1 MKKNTSFRIG
11 AFIVGAISLVFL
23 ALLFF
28 SGGDLFSQKERV
40 VMYFEGS
47 VQGLQV
53 GAPIKLKGVILGEI
67 TDIQINFDSNTQDNG
82 HKNNSA
88 KNNSAKNI
96 VTAVT
101 GDLALKRISRKGNE
115 VSLEFFEE
123 AIENGLRAQL
133 NFQSFLTGLLY
144 VELDFF
150 PDTPATLYGFRK
162 NYLEVPTVAT
172 GFEELTKNLQE
183 INLKGLVNNLDQLT
197 LHLNQIVKSGVIEQ
211 TLGSVKV
218 AADSFA
224 HTSNTMGQDV
234 SLLSKNLNRTSRQLD
249 QLLVSLNQ
257 QTPIVAGE
265 LRASMVQ
272 LQKSL
277 VELDKATNS
286 VQQSFSEDA
295 PLVNQLTETL
305 DEVSRSAQAFRTL
318 SETIDQQPEA
328 FLRGKKA
335 SDKDE

>member
-1 MKKNTSFRIG
+1 MKKNKSLSIG
-11 AFIVGAISLVFL
+11 AFIVGAILLVFL

-67 TDIQINFDSNTQDNG
+67 TDIQINFDSNAQDNG
-82 HKNNSA
+82 N

-101 GDLALKRISRKGNE
+101 GDLALKRISRKGTE
-115 VSLEFFEE
+115 VSIEFFEE
-123 AIENGLRAQL
+123 AIKNGLRAQL

-150 PDTPATLYGFRK
+150 PDTPATLYGFKK
-162 NYLEVPTVAT
+162 NHLELPTVAT

-183 INLKGLVNNLDQLT
+183 INLKGLVNNLDKLT
-197 LHLNQIVKSGVIEQ
+197 LHLNKIVASGMIEQ
-211 TLGSVKV
+211 TLGSVKS
-218 AADSFA
+218 AADSFTLTA
-224 HTSNTMGQDV
+224 NTMRQDV
-234 SLLSKNLNRTSRQLD
+234 SLLSKNLSHTSSQLD
-249 QLLVSLNQ
+249 QLLASLNQ
-257 QTPIVAGE
+257 QTPIIAHE

-286 VQQSFSEDA
+286 VHQSFSEDA
-295 PLVNQLTETL
+295 PLINQLNETL

-328 FLRGKKA
+328 FLRGKKLT
-335 SDKDE
+335 DKDE

>member
-1 MKKNTSFRIG
+1 MKKNKSLSIG
-11 AFIVGAISLVFL
+11 AFIVGAVLLVFL

-67 TDIQINFDSNTQDNG
+67 TDIQINFDSHTQDND
-82 HKNNSA
+82 N

-101 GDLALKRISRKGNE
+101 GDLALKRISRKGTE
-115 VSLEFFEE
+115 VSIEFFEE
-123 AIENGLRAQL
+123 AIKNGLRAQL

-150 PDTPATLYGFRK
+150 PDTPATLYGFKK
-162 NYLEVPTVAT
+162 NYLEIPTVAT

-183 INLKGLVNNLDQLT
+183 INLKGLVNNLDKLT
-197 LHLNQIVKSGVIEQ
+197 LHLNKIVASGMIEQ
-211 TLGSVKV
+211 TLGSVKL
-218 AADSFA
+218 AADSFTLTA
-224 HTSNTMGQDV
+224 NSMRQDV
-234 SLLSKNLNRTSRQLD
+234 SLLSKNLSHTSSQLD
-249 QLLVSLNQ
+249 QLLASLNQ
-257 QTPIVAGE
+257 QTPAVALE

-286 VQQSFSEDA
+286 VHQSFSEDS
-295 PLVNQLTETL
+295 PLVNQLNETL

-328 FLRGKKA
+328 FLRGKKLT
-335 SDKDE
+335 DKDE

>member
-1 MKKNTSFRIG
+1 MKKNTSLRIG
-11 AFIVGAISLVFL
+11 TFIVGAILLVFL

-47 VQGLQV
+47 LQGLQV

-67 TDIQINFDSNTQDNG
+67 TDIQINFDGNAQDNG
-82 HKNNSA
+82 N

-101 GDLALKRISRKGNE
+101 GDLALKRISRKGAE
-115 VSLEFFEE
+115 VSIEFFEE
-123 AIENGLRAQL
+123 AVKNGLRAQL

-150 PDTPATLYGFRK
+150 PDTPATLYGFKK
-162 NYLEVPTVAT
+162 NYLELPTVAT

-197 LHLNQIVKSGVIEQ
+197 LRLSQIVKSGVIEE
-211 TLGSVKV
+211 TLGSVKL
-218 AADSFA
+218 ATDSFA
-224 HTSNTMGQDV
+224 HTANTMGQDV
-234 SLLSKNLNRTSRQLD
+234 SLLSKNLSRTSTQLD
-249 QLLVSLNQ
+249 KLLVSLNQ
-257 QTPIVAGE
+257 QTPILADE

-277 VELDKATNS
+277 VELDKATSS
-286 VQQSFSEDA
+286 VHQSFSEDA

-328 FLRGKKA
+328 FLRGKKVN
-335 SDKDE
+335 E

>member
-1 MKKNTSFRIG
+1 MKKKNSFRIG
-11 AFIVGAISLVFL
+11 AFIVGAILLVFL

-82 HKNNSA
+82 N

-96 VTAVT
+96 VTAVS

-115 VSLEFFEE
+115 ISLEFFEE
-123 AIENGLRAQL
+123 AIANGLRAQL

-150 PDTPATLYGFRK
+150 PDTPATLYGFKK
-162 NYLEVPTVAT
+162 NYLELPTVAT

-183 INLKGLVNNLDQLT
+183 INLKGLVKNLDQLT
-197 LHLNQIVKSGVIEQ
+197 LRLSNIVKSGVIEQ
-211 TLGSVKV
+211 TLGSVKL
-218 AADSFA
+218 AADSFTE
-224 HTSNTMGQDV
+224 TSQTMGQDV
-234 SLLSKNLNRTSRQLD
+234 SQLSKNLSDTSRTLNT
-249 QLLVSLNQ
+249 LLVSLNK
-257 QTPIVAGE
+257 QTPVVADE
-265 LRASMVQ
+265 LRASMLQ
-272 LQKSL
+272 LQRSL
-277 VELDKATNS
+277 VELDKASNS
-286 VQQSFSEDA
+286 VHQSFSEDA
-295 PLVNQLTETL
+295 PLVNQLNDTL
-305 DEVSRSAQAFRTL
+305 KEISRSAQAFRTL

-328 FLRGKKA
+328 LLRGKQVP
-335 SDKDE
+335 DEDE

>member
-1 MKKNTSFRIG
+1 MKKNNSFRIG
-11 AFIVGAISLVFL
+11 AFIVGAILLVFF

-82 HKNNSA
+82 N

-123 AIENGLRAQL
+123 AIANGLRAQL

-150 PDTPATLYGFRK
+150 PDTPATLYGFKK
-162 NYLEVPTVAT
+162 NYLELPTVAT

-183 INLKGLVNNLDQLT
+183 INLKSLVKNLDQLT
-197 LHLNQIVKSGVIEQ
+197 LRLSNIVKSGVIEE
-211 TLGSVKV
+211 TLGSVKL
-218 AADSFA
+218 AADSFTE
-224 HTSNTMGQDV
+224 TSQTMGQDV
-234 SLLSKNLNRTSRQLD
+234 SQLSKNLSDTSRTLNT
-249 QLLVSLNQ
+249 LLASLNK
-257 QTPIVAGE
+257 QTPAVADE
-265 LRASMVQ
+265 LRASMLQ
-272 LQKSL
+272 LQRSL
-277 VELDKATNS
+277 VELDKASNS
-286 VQQSFSEDA
+286 VHQSFSEDA
-295 PLVNQLTETL
+295 PLVNQLNDTL
-305 DEVSRSAQAFRTL
+305 KEISRSAEAFRTL

-328 FLRGKKA
+328 LLRGKQVP
-335 SDKDE
+335 DEDE

>member
-1 MKKNTSFRIG
+1 MKKNNSFRIG
-11 AFIVGAISLVFL
+11 AFIVGAILLVFL

-82 HKNNSA
+82 N

-123 AIENGLRAQL
+123 AIANGLRAQL

-150 PDTPATLYGFRK
+150 PDTPATLYGFKK
-162 NYLEVPTVAT
+162 NYLELPTVAT

-183 INLKGLVNNLDQLT
+183 INLKSLVKNLDQLT
-197 LHLNQIVKSGVIEQ
+197 LRLSNIVKSGVIEE
-211 TLGSVKV
+211 TLGSVKL
-218 AADSFA
+218 AADSFTE
-224 HTSNTMGQDV
+224 TSKTMGQDV
-234 SLLSKNLNRTSRQLD
+234 SQLSKNLSDTSRTLNT
-249 QLLVSLNQ
+249 LLASLNK
-257 QTPIVAGE
+257 QTPAVADE
-265 LRASMVQ
+265 LRASMLQ
-272 LQKSL
+272 LQRSL
-277 VELDKATNS
+277 VELDKASNS
-286 VQQSFSEDA
+286 VHQSFSEDA
-295 PLVNQLTETL
+295 PLVNQLNDTL
-305 DEVSRSAQAFRTL
+305 KEISRSAEAFRTL

-328 FLRGKKA
+328 LLRGKQV
-335 SDKDE
+335 SDEDE

>member
-1 MKKNTSFRIG
+1 MKKNKSFSIG
-11 AFIVGAISLVFL
+11 AFIVGAILLVFL

-28 SGGDLFSQKERV
+28 SGGDIFSQKERV

-67 TDIQINFDSNTQDNG
+67 TDIQINFDSNSQDNG
-82 HKNNSA
+82 N

-101 GDLALKRISRKGNE
+101 GDLALKRISRKGTD
-115 VSLEFFEE
+115 VSIEFFEE
-123 AIENGLRAQL
+123 AVGNGLRAQL

-150 PDTPATLYGFRK
+150 PDTPATLYGFKK
-162 NYLEVPTVAT
+162 NYLEIPTVAT

-183 INLKGLVNNLDQLT
+183 INLKGLVNNMDELT
-197 LHLNQIVKSGVIEQ
+197 LHLNNIVKSGVIEQ
-211 TLGSVKV
+211 TLGSVKL

-224 HTSNTMGQDV
+224 QTSHTIGNDV
-234 SLLSKNLNRTSRQLD
+234 SVLSKNLSHTSTQLN
-249 QLLVSLNQ
+249 QLLVSLNK
-257 QTPIVAGE
+257 QTPVVADE
-265 LRASMVQ
+265 LRASLAQ

-277 VELDKATNS
+277 VELDKASGS
-286 VQQSFSEDA
+286 VHQSFSEDA
-295 PLVNQLTETL
+295 PLVNQLTDTL
-305 DEVSRSAQAFRTL
+305 KEISRSAQAFRTL

-328 FLRGKKA
+328 LLRGKQA
-335 SDKDE
+335 TNGDE

>member
-1 MKKNTSFRIG
+1 MKKNNSFRIG
-11 AFIVGAISLVFL
+11 AFIVGAILLVFL

-82 HKNNSA
+82 N

-123 AIENGLRAQL
+123 AIANGLRAQL

-150 PDTPATLYGFRK
+150 PETPATLYGFKK
-162 NYLEVPTVAT
+162 NYLELPTVAT

-183 INLKGLVNNLDQLT
+183 INLKGLVKNLDQLT
-197 LHLNQIVKSGVIEQ
+197 LRLNNIVKSGVIEE
-211 TLGSVKV
+211 TLGSVKL
-218 AADSFA
+218 AADSFTE
-224 HTSNTMGQDV
+224 TSQTMGQDI
-234 SLLSKNLNRTSRQLD
+234 SQLSKNLSDTSRTLNT
-249 QLLVSLNQ
+249 LIVSLNK
-257 QTPIVAGE
+257 QTPTVAEE
-265 LRASMVQ
+265 LRASMLQ
-272 LQKSL
+272 LQRSL
-277 VELDKATNS
+277 VELDKASNS
-286 VQQSFSEDA
+286 VHQSFSEDA
-295 PLVNQLTETL
+295 PLVNQLNDTL
-305 DEVSRSAQAFRTL
+305 KEISRSAEAFRTL

-328 FLRGKKA
+328 LLRGKQV
-335 SDKDE
+335 SDEDE

>member
-1 MKKNTSFRIG
+1 
-11 AFIVGAISLVFL
+11 
-23 ALLFF
+23 
-28 SGGDLFSQKERV
+28 
-40 VMYFEGS
+40 MYFNGS

-67 TDIQINFDSNTQDNG
+67 TDIQINFDNNAQVNG
-82 HKNNSA
+82 SKNNSG
-88 KNNSAKNI
+88 KNI

-101 GDLALKRISRKGNE
+101 GDLALKRISRQGTD
-115 VSLEFFEE
+115 VSREFFEE
-123 AIENGLRAQL
+123 AIGNGLRAQL

-150 PDTPATLYGFRK
+150 PDTPATLYGFKK
-162 NYLEVPTVAT
+162 NYLELPTVAT

-183 INLKGLVNNLDQLT
+183 INLKGLVKNLDQLT
-197 LHLNQIVKSGVIEQ
+197 LRLSNIVQSGVIEQ
-211 TLGSVKV
+211 TLGSIKL

-224 HTSNTMGQDV
+224 QTSHNMGQDV
-234 SLLSKNLNRTSRQLD
+234 SLLSKNLSHTSDELD

-257 QTPIVAGE
+257 QTPLVASE
-265 LRASMVQ
+265 LRASLVQ
-272 LQKSL
+272 LHKSL

-286 VQQSFSEDA
+286 VHQSFSEDA

-305 DEVSRSAQAFRTL
+305 NEVSRSAQAFRTL

-328 FLRGKKA
+328 FLRGKKLT
-335 SDKDE
+335 DKDE

>member
-1 MKKNTSFRIG
+1 MKKNKSLSIG
-11 AFIVGAISLVFL
+11 AFIVGAILLVFL

-82 HKNNSA
+82 N

-101 GDLALKRISRKGNE
+101 GDLALKRISRKGTE
-115 VSLEFFEE
+115 VSIEFFEE
-123 AIENGLRAQL
+123 AIKNGLRAQL

-150 PDTPATLYGFRK
+150 PDTPATLYGFKK
-162 NYLEVPTVAT
+162 NYLELPTVAT

-183 INLKGLVNNLDQLT
+183 INLKGLVNNLDKLT
-197 LHLNQIVKSGVIEQ
+197 LHLNKIVASGMIEQ
-211 TLGSVKV
+211 TLGSVKI
-218 AADSFA
+218 AADSFT
-224 HTSNTMGQDV
+224 HTANTMGQDV
-234 SLLSKNLNRTSRQLD
+234 SLLTKNLSRTSSQLD

-257 QTPIVAGE
+257 QTPVVALE

-286 VQQSFSEDA
+286 VHQSFSEDS
-295 PLVNQLTETL
+295 PLVNQLNETL

-328 FLRGKKA
+328 FLRGKKLT
-335 SDKDE
+335 DKDE

>member
-1 MKKNTSFRIG
+1 MKKNKSFSIG
-11 AFIVGAISLVFL
+11 AFIAGAILLVFL

-40 VMYFEGS
+40 IMYFKGS

-67 TDIQINFDSNTQDNG
+67 TDIQINFDNNAQVNG
-82 HKNNSA
+82 SKNNSG
-88 KNNSAKNI
+88 KNI

-101 GDLALKRISRKGNE
+101 GDLALKRISRQGTD
-115 VSLEFFEE
+115 VSREFFEE
-123 AIENGLRAQL
+123 AIGNGLRAQL

-150 PDTPATLYGFRK
+150 PDTPATLYGFKK
-162 NYLEVPTVAT
+162 NYLELPTVAT

-183 INLKGLVNNLDQLT
+183 INLKGLVKNLDQLT
-197 LHLNQIVKSGVIEQ
+197 LRLSNIVQSGVIEQ
-211 TLGSVKV
+211 TLGSIKL

-224 HTSNTMGQDV
+224 QTSHTMGHDV
-234 SLLSKNLNRTSRQLD
+234 NLLSKNLSHTSGELD

-257 QTPIVAGE
+257 QTPLVASE
-265 LRASMVQ
+265 LRASLVQ
-272 LQKSL
+272 LHKSL

-286 VQQSFSEDA
+286 VHQSFSEDA

-328 FLRGKKA
+328 FLRGKKLT
-335 SDKDE
+335 DKKDE

>member
-1 MKKNTSFRIG
+1 MKKNTSLRIG
-11 AFIVGAISLVFL
+11 TFIVGAILLVFL

-67 TDIQINFDSNTQDNG
+67 TDIQINFDGNAQDNG
-82 HKNNSA
+82 N

-101 GDLALKRISRKGNE
+101 GDLALKRISRKGAE
-115 VSLEFFEE
+115 VSIEFFEE
-123 AIENGLRAQL
+123 AVKNGLRAQL

-150 PDTPATLYGFRK
+150 PDTPATLYGFKK
-162 NYLEVPTVAT
+162 NYLELPTVAT

-197 LHLNQIVKSGVIEQ
+197 LRLSQIVKSGVIEE
-211 TLGSVKV
+211 TLGSVKL

-224 HTSNTMGQDV
+224 HTANTMGQDV
-234 SLLSKNLNRTSRQLD
+234 SLLSKNLSRTSTQLD
-249 QLLVSLNQ
+249 KLLVSLNQ
-257 QTPIVAGE
+257 QTPILADE

-277 VELDKATNS
+277 VELDKATSS
-286 VQQSFSEDA
+286 VHQSFSEDA

-328 FLRGKKA
+328 FLRGKKVN
-335 SDKDE
+335 E

>member
-1 MKKNTSFRIG
+1 MKKNNSFRIG
-11 AFIVGAISLVFL
+11 AFIVGAILLVFL

-82 HKNNSA
+82 N

-123 AIENGLRAQL
+123 AIANGLRAQL

-150 PDTPATLYGFRK
+150 PDTPATLYGFK
-162 NYLEVPTVAT
+162 
-172 GFEELTKNLQE
+172 K
-183 INLKGLVNNLDQLT
+183 I
-197 LHLNQIVKSGVIEQ
+197 
-211 TLGSVKV
+211 
-218 AADSFA
+218 
-224 HTSNTMGQDV
+224 
-234 SLLSKNLNRTSRQLD
+234 
-249 QLLVSLNQ
+249 
-257 QTPIVAGE
+257 
-265 LRASMVQ
+265 
-272 LQKSL
+272 
-277 VELDKATNS
+277 
-286 VQQSFSEDA
+286 
-295 PLVNQLTETL
+295 
-305 DEVSRSAQAFRTL
+305 TL
-318 SETIDQQPEA
+318 SYPRSQPV
-328 FLRGKKA
+328 LKSSLKTCKRLT
-335 SDKDE
+335 

>member
-1 MKKNTSFRIG
+1 MKKNNSFRIG
-11 AFIVGAISLVFL
+11 AFIVGAILLVFL

-82 HKNNSA
+82 N

-123 AIENGLRAQL
+123 AIANGLRAQL

-150 PDTPATLYGFRK
+150 PDTPATLYGFKK
-162 NYLEVPTVAT
+162 NYLELPTVAT

-183 INLKGLVNNLDQLT
+183 INLKGLVKNLDQLT
-197 LHLNQIVKSGVIEQ
+197 LRLNNIVKSGVIEE
-211 TLGSVKV
+211 TLGSVKL
-218 AADSFA
+218 AADSFTE
-224 HTSNTMGQDV
+224 TSQTMGQDI
-234 SLLSKNLNRTSRQLD
+234 SQLSKNLSDTSRTLNT
-249 QLLVSLNQ
+249 LLVSLNK
-257 QTPIVAGE
+257 QTPVVADE
-265 LRASMVQ
+265 LRASMLQ
-272 LQKSL
+272 LQRSL
-277 VELDKATNS
+277 VELDKSSNS
-286 VQQSFSEDA
+286 VHQSFSEDA
-295 PLVNQLTETL
+295 PLVNQLNDTL
-305 DEVSRSAQAFRTL
+305 KEISRSAQAFRTL

-328 FLRGKKA
+328 LLRGKQVP
-335 SDKDE
+335 DEDE

>member
-1 MKKNTSFRIG
+1 MKKNNSFRIG
-11 AFIVGAISLVFL
+11 AFIVGAILLVFL

-82 HKNNSA
+82 N

-123 AIENGLRAQL
+123 AIANGLRAQL

-150 PDTPATLYGFRK
+150 PDTPATLYGFKK
-162 NYLEVPTVAT
+162 NYLELPTVAT

-183 INLKGLVNNLDQLT
+183 INLKSLVKNLDQLT
-197 LHLNQIVKSGVIEQ
+197 LRLSNIVKSGVIEE
-211 TLGSVKV
+211 TLGSVKL
-218 AADSFA
+218 AADSFTE
-224 HTSNTMGQDV
+224 TSQTMGQDV
-234 SLLSKNLNRTSRQLD
+234 SQLSKNLSDTSRTLNT
-249 QLLVSLNQ
+249 LLASLNK
-257 QTPIVAGE
+257 QTPAVADE
-265 LRASMVQ
+265 LRASMLQ
-272 LQKSL
+272 LQRSL
-277 VELDKATNS
+277 VELDKASNS
-286 VQQSFSEDA
+286 VHQSFSEDA
-295 PLVNQLTETL
+295 PLVNQLNDTL
-305 DEVSRSAQAFRTL
+305 KEISRSAEAFRTL

-328 FLRGKKA
+328 LLRGKQV

>member
-1 MKKNTSFRIG
+1 MKKNNSFRIG
-11 AFIVGAISLVFL
+11 AFIVGAILLVFL

-82 HKNNSA
+82 N

-96 VTAVT
+96 VTTVT

-123 AIENGLRAQL
+123 AIANGLRAQL

-150 PDTPATLYGFRK
+150 PDTPATLYGFKK
-162 NYLEVPTVAT
+162 NYLELPTVAT

-183 INLKGLVNNLDQLT
+183 INLKSLVKNLDQLT
-197 LHLNQIVKSGVIEQ
+197 LRLNNIVKSGVIEE
-211 TLGSVKV
+211 TLGSVKL
-218 AADSFA
+218 AADSFTE
-224 HTSNTMGQDV
+224 TSQTMGQDV
-234 SLLSKNLNRTSRQLD
+234 SQLSKNLSDTSRTLNT
-249 QLLVSLNQ
+249 LLASLNK
-257 QTPIVAGE
+257 QTPAVADE
-265 LRASMVQ
+265 LRASMLQ
-272 LQKSL
+272 LQRSL
-277 VELDKATNS
+277 VELDKASNS
-286 VQQSFSEDA
+286 VHQSFSEDA
-295 PLVNQLTETL
+295 PLVNQLNDTL
-305 DEVSRSAQAFRTL
+305 KEISRSAEAFRTL

-328 FLRGKKA
+328 LLRGKQV
-335 SDKDE
+335 SDEDE

>member
-1 MKKNTSFRIG
+1 MKKNKSFSIG
-11 AFIVGAISLVFL
+11 AFIIGAILLVFL

-67 TDIQINFDSNTQDNG
+67 TDIQINFDSNAQDNG
-82 HKNNSA
+82 N

-101 GDLALKRISRKGNE
+101 GDLALKRISRKGTD

-123 AIENGLRAQL
+123 AIQNGLRAQL

-150 PDTPATLYGFRK
+150 PDTPATLYGFKK
-162 NYLEVPTVAT
+162 NYLELPTVAT

-183 INLKGLVNNLDQLT
+183 INLKGLVKNLDQLT
-197 LHLNQIVKSGVIEQ
+197 LHLSKIVKSGVIEQ
-211 TLGSVKV
+211 TLGSVKL
-218 AADSFA
+218 AADSFT
-224 HTSNTMGQDV
+224 HTSNSMSQDV
-234 SLLSKNLNRTSRQLD
+234 SLLSKNLSHTSSQLD

-265 LRASMVQ
+265 LRESLVQ

-286 VQQSFSEDA
+286 VHQSFSEDA

-328 FLRGKKA
+328 FLRGKKLT
-335 SDKDE
+335 DKDE